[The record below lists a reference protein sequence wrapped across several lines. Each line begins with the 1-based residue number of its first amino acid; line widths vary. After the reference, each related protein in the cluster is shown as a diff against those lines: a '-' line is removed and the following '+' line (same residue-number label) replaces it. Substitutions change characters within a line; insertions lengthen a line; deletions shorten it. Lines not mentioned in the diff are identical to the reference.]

1 MFGILPFATVRSY
14 MKGFNKGVLPG
25 EEFEEFGRDLEE
37 SAKVAKILGEAGYDA
52 LDADKGTYDSW
63 YWAPPFIYA
72 QSM

>member
-1 MFGILPFATVRSY
+1 

-37 SAKVAKILGEAGYDA
+37 SAKVAKILGEILGEAGYDA
-52 LDADKGTYDSW
+52 LDADNGTYDSW
-63 YWAPPFIYA
+63 YWAPPCIYA